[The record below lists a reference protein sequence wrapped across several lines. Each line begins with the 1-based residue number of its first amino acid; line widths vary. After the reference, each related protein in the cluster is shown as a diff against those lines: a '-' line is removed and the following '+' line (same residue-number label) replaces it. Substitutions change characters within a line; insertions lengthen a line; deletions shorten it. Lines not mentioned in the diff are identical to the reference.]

1 LNISLIGAGKMG
13 LPLACVFA
21 DRGGRVIAC
30 DANPEVVRAI
40 NAGRSPIDEPGVQ
53 EILERVVNARRLS
66 ATADTPAA
74 VARSEAVVV
83 IVPVLLTPERKADT
97 RIIESVTGQIAQG
110 MKRGTMV
117 SYETTLPIGGTRA
130 LLPILE
136 SGGLRGGRDF
146 DLVFSPERV
155 KSRLVIER
163 LTKNPKI
170 VGGLTPEA
178 AARAA
183 AFYGE
188 YLGAPVINVGSL
200 ETAEMVKLAG
210 MIYRD
215 VNIALANELA
225 RYCEAAGIDFP
236 AIVEAA
242 NNDGEANLL
251 QAGIGVGGHCTPVY
265 PHFLFQRSGE
275 FGVRAEL
282 AELGR
287 AVNDRQPA
295 AVLDRLEREWGP
307 LSGKRALILG
317 LGFRPQVKEDACSPA
332 YALAAELAG
341 RGAQAELHD
350 PLYTP
355 EEIRQRGFTPA
366 AFAVKGA
373 GWPTLSGLAAPAPE
387 LIILNTAH
395 AAYAALDF
403 KRLAALGLKAVLDG
417 RNFWNPDPIRAAG
430 LFYLA
435 VGRASP
441 SAT

>member
-1 LNISLIGAGKMG
+1 MNIAVIGAGKMG

-21 DRGGRVIAC
+21 ERGGRVIAC
-30 DANPEVVRAI
+30 DANPHVVEAI
-40 NAGRSPIDEPGVQ
+40 NSGRSPIDEPGVQ
-53 EILERVVNARRLS
+53 DILQRAVQDGRLS
-66 ATADTPAA
+66 ATADTIAA
-74 VARSEAVVV
+74 VAQSEAVVV
-83 IVPVLLTPERKADT
+83 IVPVLLTLEKKADT
-97 RIIESVTGQIAQG
+97 GIIESVTRQIALG
-110 MKRGTMV
+110 LRRGTMV

-136 SGGLRGGRDF
+136 SGGLRGGREF

-155 KSRLVIER
+155 KSRLVIQR

-183 AFYGE
+183 AFYEE
-188 YLGAPVINVGSL
+188 YLGAPVINVGAL

-210 MIYRD
+210 MVYRD

-236 AIVEAA
+236 AVVQAA
-242 NNDGEANLL
+242 NNDGEASLL
-251 QAGIGVGGHCTPVY
+251 HAGIGVGGHCTPVY
-265 PHFLFQRSGE
+265 PHFLFQESER
-275 FGVRAEL
+275 FGVHAPL

-287 AVNDRQPA
+287 LLNDQQPA
-295 AVLDRLEREWGP
+295 KVLDRLEREWQP
-307 LSGKRALILG
+307 LRGKRVLILG

-332 YALAAELAG
+332 YTLAAELA
-341 RGAQAELHD
+341 RRRARAELHD

-355 EEIRQRGFTPA
+355 DEIRNRGFSPG

-373 GWPTLSGLAAPAPE
+373 RWKAMSREEGPMHE
-387 LIILNTAH
+387 LLILNTAH
-395 AAYAALDF
+395 AAYADLDF
-403 KRLAALGLKAVLDG
+403 KKLAALGLKAVLDG
-417 RNFWNPDPIRAAG
+417 RNFWKAEQVEKAG

-435 VGRASP
+435 VGRP
-441 SAT
+441 

>member
-1 LNISLIGAGKMG
+1 MNIALIGAGKMG

-21 DRGGRVIAC
+21 DRGGHVIAC
-30 DANPEVVRAI
+30 DANPEVISAI
-40 NAGRSPIDEPGVQ
+40 NSGRSPIDEPGLEDILRRAVQ
-53 EILERVVNARRLS
+53 AGRLS
-66 ATADTPAA
+66 ATADTSAA
-74 VARSEAVVV
+74 VARSEVVVV
-83 IVPVLLTPERKADT
+83 IVPVLLTPEKKADT
-97 RIIESVTGQIAQG
+97 RIIESVTRQIAQG

-136 SGGLRGGRDF
+136 SGGLRSGRDF

-155 KSRLVIER
+155 KSQLVIQR

-188 YLGAPVINVGSL
+188 YLGAPVINVGTL

-210 MIYRD
+210 MVYRD

-236 AIVEAA
+236 AVVQAA

-265 PHFLFQRSGE
+265 PHFLFQQSGK

-287 AVNDRQPA
+287 ALNDGQPGK
-295 AVLDRLEREWGP
+295 VLDRLERAWQP
-307 LSGKRALILG
+307 LRGKRALILG

-332 YALAAELAG
+332 YTLAAELEK
-341 RGAQAELHD
+341 RGAQPELHD

-355 EEIRQRGFTPA
+355 EELRKRGFTPA

-373 GWPTLSGLAAPAPE
+373 GWKTLTEVAAPAPD
-387 LIILNTAH
+387 LLILNTAH
-395 AAYAALDF
+395 AAYAELDF

-417 RNFWNPDPIRAAG
+417 RNFWNPETVRAVG
-430 LFYLA
+430 LFCLA
-435 VGRASP
+435 IGKP
-441 SAT
+441 

>member
-1 LNISLIGAGKMG
+1 MNIALIGAGKMG

-21 DRGGRVIAC
+21 DRGANVIAC

-40 NAGRSPIDEPGVQ
+40 NAGQSPVDEPGVQ
-53 EILERVVNARRLS
+53 DILQRAVRAGRLS

-74 VARSEAVVV
+74 VAKSEAVVV
-83 IVPVLLTPERKADT
+83 IVPVLLTPEKKADT
-97 RIIESVTGQIAQG
+97 RIIAGVTRQIAQG
-110 MKRGTMV
+110 LRRGTMV

-155 KSRLVIER
+155 KSQLVIQR
-163 LTKNPKI
+163 LTKTPKI

-210 MIYRD
+210 MVYRD

-225 RYCEAAGIDFP
+225 AYCEAAGIDFP
-236 AIVEAA
+236 TVLQAA

-251 QAGIGVGGHCTPVY
+251 QPGIGVGGHCTPVY
-265 PHFLFQRSGE
+265 PHFLFQKSRK
-275 FGVRAEL
+275 FGVRVEL

-287 AVNDRQPA
+287 ALNDRQPGK
-295 AVLDRLEREWGP
+295 VLDRLERQWQP
-307 LSGKRALILG
+307 LRGKRALILG

-332 YALAAELAG
+332 FALADELAK
-341 RGAQAELHD
+341 RGAESELHD

-355 EEIRQRGFTPA
+355 EEISKRGFTPGSISQSPIA
-366 AFAVKGA
+366 DV
-373 GWPTLSGLAAPAPE
+373 L
-387 LIILNTAH
+387 ILNTAH
-395 AAYAALDF
+395 AAYAGLDF
-403 KRLAALGLKAVLDG
+403 QKLAAGGLKAVLDG
-417 RNFWNPDPIRAAG
+417 RNLWNPETVRAAG
-430 LFYLA
+430 LFCLA
-435 VGRASP
+435 IGRP
-441 SAT
+441 

>member
-1 LNISLIGAGKMG
+1 MNIALIGAGKMG

-30 DANPEVVRAI
+30 DANPQVVEAI
-40 NAGRSPIDEPGVQ
+40 NSGRSPIDEPGVQ
-53 EILERVVNARRLS
+53 DILQRAVQAGRLS
-66 ATADTPAA
+66 ATTDTPEA
-74 VARSEAVVV
+74 VAQSEAVVV
-83 IVPVLLTPERKADT
+83 IVPVLLTLEKKADT
-97 RIIESVTGQIAQG
+97 RIIESVTRQIAL
-110 MKRGTMV
+110 RLRPGTMV

-155 KSRLVIER
+155 KSQLVIER

-188 YLGAPVINVGSL
+188 YLGAPVINVGAL

-210 MIYRD
+210 MVYRD

-236 AIVEAA
+236 TVVQAA

-251 QAGIGVGGHCTPVY
+251 HAGIGVGGHCTPVY
-265 PHFLFQRSGE
+265 PHFLFQESER
-275 FGVRAEL
+275 FGVHAPL

-287 AVNDRQPA
+287 LLNDQQPA
-295 AVLDRLEREWGP
+295 KVLDRLEREWQP
-307 LSGKRALILG
+307 VRGKRVLILG

-332 YALAAELAG
+332 YTLAAELA
-341 RGAQAELHD
+341 RRRARVELHD

-355 EEIRQRGFTPA
+355 DEIRNRGFSPG

-373 GWPTLSGLAAPAPE
+373 RWKTLSREESPMHE
-387 LIILNTAH
+387 LLILNTAH
-395 AAYAALDF
+395 AAYADLDF
-403 KRLAALGLKAVLDG
+403 KKLAALGLKAVLDG
-417 RNFWNPDPIRAAG
+417 RNFWKAEQVKKAG

-435 VGRASP
+435 IGRP
-441 SAT
+441 

>member
-1 LNISLIGAGKMG
+1 MNIALIGAGKMG

-21 DRGGRVIAC
+21 DRGANVIAC
-30 DANPEVVRAI
+30 DADPEVVRAI
-40 NAGRSPIDEPGVQ
+40 NAGKSPVDEPGVQ
-53 EILERVVNARRLS
+53 DILQRAVQSGRLS
-66 ATADTPAA
+66 ATADTSAA

-83 IVPVLLTPERKADT
+83 IVPVLLTSDPSDTEPSGRTRKKADT
-97 RIIESVTGQIAQG
+97 RIIESVTRQIAQG
-110 MKRGTMV
+110 LRRGTMV

-188 YLGAPVINVGSL
+188 CLGAPVINVGAL

-210 MIYRD
+210 MVYRD

-225 RYCEAAGIDFP
+225 RYCEAAGIDFQT
-236 AIVEAA
+236 VLQAA

-251 QAGIGVGGHCTPVY
+251 QPGIGVGGHCTPVY
-265 PHFLFQRSGE
+265 PHFLFQQSGKL
-275 FGVRAEL
+275 GVRAPL

-287 AVNDRQPA
+287 ALNDQQPGK
-295 AVLDRLEREWGP
+295 VLDRLERQWQP
-307 LSGKRALILG
+307 MRGKRALILG
-317 LGFRPQVKEDACSPA
+317 LGFRPQVKEDAFSPA
-332 YALAAELAG
+332 FALAAELAR
-341 RGAQAELHD
+341 RGAQPELHD

-355 EEIRQRGFTPA
+355 EEIRKRGFTPA
-366 AFAVKGA
+366 PISQSPIADV
-373 GWPTLSGLAAPAPE
+373 L
-387 LIILNTAH
+387 ILNTAH
-395 AAYAALDF
+395 AAYAGLDF
-403 KRLAALGLKAVLDG
+403 KKLAAGGLKAVLDG

-430 LFYLA
+430 LFWLA
-435 VGRASP
+435 IGRP
-441 SAT
+441 

>member
-1 LNISLIGAGKMG
+1 MNIALIGAGKMG

-21 DRGGRVIAC
+21 DRGANVIAC

-40 NAGRSPIDEPGVQ
+40 NAGQSPVDEPGVQ
-53 EILERVVNARRLS
+53 DILQRAVQAGRLS
-66 ATADTPAA
+66 ATADTTAA

-83 IVPVLLTPERKADT
+83 IVPVLLTPDKKADT
-97 RIIESVTGQIAQG
+97 RIIESVTRQIAQG
-110 MKRGTMV
+110 LRRGTMV

-155 KSRLVIER
+155 KSQLVIQR

-178 AARAA
+178 AVRAA

-210 MIYRD
+210 MVYRD

-225 RYCEAAGIDFP
+225 WYCEAAGVDFP
-236 AIVEAA
+236 TVLQAA

-251 QAGIGVGGHCTPVY
+251 QPGIGIGGHCTPVY
-265 PHFLFQRSGE
+265 PHFLFQQSGK
-275 FGVRAEL
+275 FGVRAPL

-287 AVNDRQPA
+287 ALNDQQPGK
-295 AVLDRLEREWGP
+295 VLDRLERQWQP
-307 LSGKRALILG
+307 LRSRRVLILG
-317 LGFRPQVKEDACSPA
+317 LGFRPQVKEDAFSPA
-332 YALAAELAG
+332 FALAIELTK
-341 RGAQAELHD
+341 RSAQPELHD
-350 PLYTP
+350 PLYSP
-355 EEIRQRGFTPA
+355 EEIRKRGFTPGSISQSP
-366 AFAVKGA
+366 VVDV
-373 GWPTLSGLAAPAPE
+373 L
-387 LIILNTAH
+387 ILNTAH
-395 AAYAALDF
+395 AAYAGLDF
-403 KRLAALGLKAVLDG
+403 KKLAAGGLKAVLDG
-417 RNFWNPDPIRAAG
+417 RNFWNPAPIRATG

-435 VGRASP
+435 IGRP
-441 SAT
+441 

>member
-1 LNISLIGAGKMG
+1 MNIALIGAGKMG

-30 DANPEVVRAI
+30 DANPQVVEAI
-40 NAGRSPIDEPGVQ
+40 NSGRSPIDEPGVQ
-53 EILERVVNARRLS
+53 DILQRAVQAGRLS
-66 ATADTPAA
+66 ATTDTPEA
-74 VARSEAVVV
+74 VAQSEAVVV
-83 IVPVLLTPERKADT
+83 IVPVLLTLEKKADT
-97 RIIESVTGQIAQG
+97 RIIESVTRQIAL
-110 MKRGTMV
+110 RLRPGTMV

-155 KSRLVIER
+155 KSQLVIER

-188 YLGAPVINVGSL
+188 YLGAPVINVGAL

-210 MIYRD
+210 MVYRD

-236 AIVEAA
+236 TVVQAA
-242 NNDGEANLL
+242 NNDGEASLL
-251 QAGIGVGGHCTPVY
+251 HAGMGVGGHCTPVY
-265 PHFLFQRSGE
+265 PHFLFQESER
-275 FGVRAEL
+275 FGVHAPL

-287 AVNDRQPA
+287 LLNDQQPA
-295 AVLDRLEREWGP
+295 KVLDRLEREWQP
-307 LSGKRALILG
+307 LRGKRVLILG

-332 YALAAELAG
+332 YTLAAELA
-341 RGAQAELHD
+341 RRRARAELHD
-350 PLYTP
+350 PLYTSD
-355 EEIRQRGFTPA
+355 EIRNRGFSPG

-373 GWPTLSGLAAPAPE
+373 RWKTLSREESPMHE
-387 LIILNTAH
+387 LLILNTAH
-395 AAYAALDF
+395 AAYADLDF
-403 KRLAALGLKAVLDG
+403 KKLAALGLKAVLDG
-417 RNFWNPDPIRAAG
+417 RNFWKAEQVEKAG

-435 VGRASP
+435 IGRP
-441 SAT
+441 

>member
-1 LNISLIGAGKMG
+1 MNVALIGAGKMG

-21 DRGGRVIAC
+21 DRGGNVIAC
-30 DANPEVVRAI
+30 DANPEVVQAI
-40 NAGRSPIDEPGVQ
+40 NASRSPIDEPGVQ
-53 EILERVVNARRLS
+53 DILQRAVQAGRLS
-66 ATADTPAA
+66 ATTDTSAA
-74 VARSEAVVV
+74 VARSESVVV
-83 IVPVLLTPERKADT
+83 IVPVLLTPDKKADT
-97 RIIESVTGQIAQG
+97 RIIERVTRQIAQG

-155 KSRLVIER
+155 KSQLVIQR

-188 YLGAPVINVGSL
+188 YLGAPVINVGTL

-210 MIYRD
+210 MVYRD

-236 AIVEAA
+236 AVLQAA
-242 NNDGEANLL
+242 NNDGEASLL
-251 QAGIGVGGHCTPVY
+251 QPGIGVGGHCTPVY
-265 PHFLFQRSGE
+265 PHFLFQRSE
-275 FGVRAEL
+275 DLGVRVEL

-287 AVNDRQPA
+287 ALNDRQPA
-295 AVLDRLEREWGP
+295 RVLDRLEREWQS
-307 LSGKRALILG
+307 LRGKRALILG
-317 LGFRPQVKEDACSPA
+317 LGFRPQVKEDAFSPA
-332 YALAAELAG
+332 FALAAELTK
-341 RGAQAELHD
+341 RGAHPELHD

-355 EEIRQRGFTPA
+355 EEIRKRGFTPA
-366 AFAVKGA
+366 AFAAKGA
-373 GWPTLSGLAAPAPE
+373 SWKNLSEVQAPTPDLL
-387 LIILNTAH
+387 ILNTAH
-395 AAYAALDF
+395 AAYANLDF
-403 KRLAALGLKAVLDG
+403 KKLAALGLKAVLDG
-417 RNFWNPDPIRAAG
+417 RNFWNPEAIRAAG
-430 LFYLA
+430 LFYLSI
-435 VGRASP
+435 GRP
-441 SAT
+441 

>member
-1 LNISLIGAGKMG
+1 MNIALIGAGKMG

-21 DRGGRVIAC
+21 DRGGQVIAC
-30 DANPEVVRAI
+30 DANPEVVQAI
-40 NAGRSPIDEPGVQ
+40 NSGRSPIDEPGI
-53 EILERVVNARRLS
+53 EDILQRAVRAGRLS
-66 ATADTPAA
+66 ATADTSAA

-83 IVPVLLTPERKADT
+83 IVPVLLTPEKKADT
-97 RIIESVTGQIAQG
+97 RIIESVTRQIARG
-110 MKRGTMV
+110 LRRGTMV

-188 YLGAPVINVGSL
+188 YLGAPVINVGTL

-210 MIYRD
+210 MVYRD

-236 AIVEAA
+236 TVVQAA

-265 PHFLFQRSGE
+265 PHFLFQQSE
-275 FGVRAEL
+275 KLGVRAEL

-287 AVNDRQPA
+287 AVNDRQPGK
-295 AVLDRLEREWGP
+295 VLDRLEREWQP
-307 LSGKRALILG
+307 LRGKRALILG

-332 YALAAELAG
+332 YTLAAELAR

-350 PLYTP
+350 PLYAA
-355 EEIRQRGFTPA
+355 EEIRKRGFN
-366 AFAVKGA
+366 
-373 GWPTLSGLAAPAPE
+373 PAPITQSPIAD
-387 LIILNTAH
+387 LFILNTAH
-395 AAYAALDF
+395 AQYADLDF
-403 KRLAALGLKAVLDG
+403 GKLAALGLKAVLDG
-417 RNFWNPDPIRAAG
+417 RNLWKAEQIRKAG

-435 VGRASP
+435 IGKP
-441 SAT
+441 SL

>member
-1 LNISLIGAGKMG
+1 MNIALIGAGKMG

-21 DRGGRVIAC
+21 DRGGHVIAC
-30 DANPEVVRAI
+30 DANPEVVNAI
-40 NAGRSPIDEPGVQ
+40 NSGKSPIDEPGIEDILRRAVQ
-53 EILERVVNARRLS
+53 AGRLS
-66 ATADTPAA
+66 ATGDTSAA
-74 VARSEAVVV
+74 VARSESVVV
-83 IVPVLLTPERKADT
+83 IVPVLLTPEKKADT
-97 RIIESVTGQIAQG
+97 RIIESVTRQIAQG
-110 MKRGTMV
+110 MKSGTMV

-155 KSRLVIER
+155 KSQLVIQR

-188 YLGAPVINVGSL
+188 YLSAPVINVGTL

-210 MIYRD
+210 MVYRD

-236 AIVEAA
+236 AVVQAA

-265 PHFLFQRSGE
+265 PHFLFQQSGK

-287 AVNDRQPA
+287 ALNDGQPGK
-295 AVLDRLEREWGP
+295 VLDRLEREWQP
-307 LSGKRALILG
+307 LRGKRALILG

-332 YALAAELAG
+332 YTLAAELEK
-341 RGAQAELHD
+341 RGAQPELHD

-355 EEIRQRGFTPA
+355 EELMKRGFTPA

-373 GWPTLSGLAAPAPE
+373 GWKTLTEVAAPMPE
-387 LIILNTAH
+387 LIILHTAH

-403 KRLAALGLKAVLDG
+403 KRLASLGLKAVLDG
-417 RNFWNPDPIRAAG
+417 RNFWKPETVRAAS

-435 VGRASP
+435 IGRP
-441 SAT
+441 

>member
-1 LNISLIGAGKMG
+1 MNIALIGAGKMG

-30 DANPEVVRAI
+30 DANPQVVEAI
-40 NAGRSPIDEPGVQ
+40 NSGRSPIDEPGVQ
-53 EILERVVNARRLS
+53 DILQRAVQAGRLS
-66 ATADTPAA
+66 ATTDTPEA
-74 VARSEAVVV
+74 VAQSEAVVV
-83 IVPVLLTPERKADT
+83 IVPVLLTLEKKADT
-97 RIIESVTGQIAQG
+97 RIIESVTRQIAL
-110 MKRGTMV
+110 RLRPGTMV

-155 KSRLVIER
+155 KSQLVIER

-188 YLGAPVINVGSL
+188 YLGAPVINVGAL

-210 MIYRD
+210 MVYRD

-236 AIVEAA
+236 TVVQAA
-242 NNDGEANLL
+242 NNDGEASLL
-251 QAGIGVGGHCTPVY
+251 HAGIGVGGHCTPVY
-265 PHFLFQRSGE
+265 PHFLFQESER
-275 FGVRAEL
+275 FGVHAPL

-287 AVNDRQPA
+287 LLNDQQPA
-295 AVLDRLEREWGP
+295 KVLDRLEREWQP
-307 LSGKRALILG
+307 VRGKRVLILG

-332 YALAAELAG
+332 YTLAAELA
-341 RGAQAELHD
+341 RRRARVELHD

-355 EEIRQRGFTPA
+355 DEIRNRGFSPG

-373 GWPTLSGLAAPAPE
+373 RWKTLSREESPMHE
-387 LIILNTAH
+387 LLILNTAH
-395 AAYAALDF
+395 AAYADLDF
-403 KRLAALGLKAVLDG
+403 KKLAALGLKAVLDG
-417 RNFWNPDPIRAAG
+417 RNFWKAEQVEKAG

-435 VGRASP
+435 IGRP
-441 SAT
+441 